1 MQLTN
6 TKRKAK
12 MLSSDSNTEVVMT
25 DKNKNNKSSK
35 NELMNEIQNF
45 KEVISNQVLVEI
57 SQLKNFSNLTP
68 LEKREIKTKLEF
80 VLNSNFNN
88 LLERVSKKF

>member
-6 TKRKAK
+6 ARRKAK
-12 MLSSDSNTEVVMT
+12 MLSLDDQKE
-25 DKNKNNKSSK
+25 DKVEKTKNSKNSK

-80 VLNSNFNN
+80 VMNSNFNN